1 MKRRDVLAA
10 APFAGLAAVTAG
22 AVPVK
27 AMEQGGFETFGTP
40 RDRLAFIAETLDIPM
55 PAGLPSGLEDR
66 DGAPCVEVLAF
77 CEETGAS
84 LDYIYLGDIR
94 AMFRGIYYRHRAA
107 KPETPVMVLF
117 REWQKVNAE
126 EKRLHAELPN
136 DEEGDAAV
144 EAMSELEGEITHEII
159 AMPVQSPMDFVM
171 KIAAWTDFGVVGTP
185 DVEHSPELWA
195 EARTLIGGVA

>member
-27 AMEQGGFETFGTP
+27 AMEQGGFETFVTP
-40 RDRLAFIAETLDIPM
+40 RDRLAFIAETLGVSV
-55 PAGLPSGLEDR
+55 PAGLPSELEDH

-107 KPETPVMVLF
+107 KTETPVMVLF
-117 REWQKVNAE
+117 REWQTASAYE
-126 EKRLHAELPN
+126 
-136 DEEGDAAV
+136 DAVYA
-144 EAMSELEGEITHEII
+144 ANPEGEGPECEAASYARRQADERIMAEPSRNALDVLAKLGAITCFGIVGSSHDDGHEF
-159 AMPVQSPMDFVM
+159 S
-171 KIAAWTDFGVVGTP
+171 
-185 DVEHSPELWA
+185 WA
-195 EARTLIGGVA
+195 EARAMVEGWA